1 MATTPMAK
9 RPTGTG
15 VTCFFFD
22 VDTGKRCDR
31 PGGQY
36 LFCSTAHHRDR
47 WFQLKPE
54 MQNSLNAMCVNNAVN
69 KNLQR
74 WAEAY
79 KEYKAMLLAQEQAAA
94 ASAAADFIVHTAK
107 ERQEAEALYAENYQ
121 RARAALE
128 GAVGVTV
135 L

>member
-36 LFCSTAHHRDR
+36 LFCATAHHRDR
-47 WFQLKPE
+47 WFQLTPE

-79 KEYKAMLLAQEQAAA
+79 KEYKAMLHAQEHAA
-94 ASAAADFIVHTAK
+94 ASSAVADLIVHATK
-107 ERQEAEALYAENYQ
+107 VRQEAGAQYVAQ
-121 RARAALE
+121 RARAALALE

>member
-1 MATTPMAK
+1 MAK

-22 VDTGKRCDR
+22 VDTGERCDR

-36 LFCSTAHHRDR
+36 LFCATAHHRDR
-47 WFQLKPE
+47 WFQLTPE
-54 MQNSLNAMCVNNAVN
+54 IQNTLNAMCANNAAN

-79 KEYKAMLLAQEQAAA
+79 EKYKEMLLAQEQAAA
-94 ASAAADFIVHTAK
+94 SSAAADLIVHTAK
-107 ERQEAEALYAENYQ
+107 KRQEAEALYAENYQ
-121 RARAALE
+121 RARAAIE